1 MSNSKESS
9 VMYEVALSGPGM
21 DMTVKLDLR
30 ISCKYAL
37 LLVMGLDQ
45 AMSSSDTVGS
55 FRKILSEEDQTKLE
69 EIKTEILQKSKLEGL
84 HLKLKEHA
92 K

>member
-1 MSNSKESS
+1 MSNLEESS
-9 VMYEVALSGPGM
+9 VIYEVALSGPGM
-21 DMTVKLDLR
+21 DSIVKLDLR
-30 ISCKYAL
+30 MSCKHAL

-45 AMSSSDTVGS
+45 AMSTDPSGS
-55 FRKILSEEDQTKLE
+55 FKKILSEEDQTRLE

-84 HLKLKEHA
+84 HMKLKEHA

>member
-1 MSNSKESS
+1 
-9 VMYEVALSGPGM
+9 M
-21 DMTVKLDLR
+21 DTTVKLDLR

-45 AMSSSDTVGS
+45 AMSNSDPTGS
-55 FRKILSEEDQTKLE
+55 FRKILTEEDQTRLE
-69 EIKTEILQKSKLEGL
+69 EIKTEILKKSKLEGL
-84 HLKLKEHA
+84 HLKLKEYA